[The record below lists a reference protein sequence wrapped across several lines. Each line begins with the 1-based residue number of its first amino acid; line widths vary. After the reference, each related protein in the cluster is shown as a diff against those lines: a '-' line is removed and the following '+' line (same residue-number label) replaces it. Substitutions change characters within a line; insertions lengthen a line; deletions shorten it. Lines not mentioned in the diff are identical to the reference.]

1 MGEESVRVSLV
12 LDIKERVQVPPMFIA
27 LAFGV
32 APPSSSSISS
42 APAPVAEPLAGEDR
56 KKRGLS
62 VVFES
67 CNLEFMGVACGPR
80 CEAWDASA

>member
-1 MGEESVRVSLV
+1 MGEESVRVRLM
-12 LDIKERVQVPPMFIA
+12 LDIKESVQIPPMFIA

-42 APAPVAEPLAGEDR
+42 APAPPLAGEDR

-67 CNLEFMGVACGPR
+67 CNLEFLGVDCGPL
-80 CEAWDASA
+80 CEA